1 MSSYLVAK
9 GVGESLNGTAYEVRI
24 IRTATG
30 VDDDVEFLL
39 DGEGFALT
47 YESQEDNAI
56 LPGIVSSKCVVNTL
70 WPTDVHDDLDR
81 LLTDLTTSQDGDYL
95 IEVLQDSSRLWVGPM
110 LVEEFVVE
118 ESSSVKQVQISA
130 GDGVNLLRY
139 VDYNNNGTAYTGAQK
154 VHQILNNIQ
163 AKWACYDYLNAQ
175 NSGTEYRLA
184 WAEDVYNEDDYLLAA
199 MTHPAGTDN
208 AAIRRYQVNCN
219 IWSKTNDNNDIE
231 YVSAYDVLHSLCVT
245 FQWRMYSYGDAWYFL
260 PCNLT
265 STPVD
270 GSVFQWNGT
279 LVTRQLISAYRFQKD
294 DANDIRQK
302 SSDWV
307 LSFTPPANEVKL
319 HRKNNKGY
327 LVIAAAQQSNGAT
340 VTDQDVIYDGQDT
353 FTSDDSE
360 SYRVQFSCAVE
371 NAAVGSAG
379 ATDAGQ
385 LVVEFVFKWDDGAD
399 AVYWVNGTEAS
410 YQYIQA
416 NWLGGSGFDAYNI
429 VQTTPSQSA
438 TAGTYTHVP
447 DEQDRLYLPAQDM
460 LRFFDG
466 SFYIPAPLTTKTGLS
481 VTATVKALDN
491 GGSASTTYSNALT
504 VNFTGITIARYR
516 NGETVQRD
524 NYDIVSTAD
533 TGRFSY
539 DLGTTYI
546 GGVASNQIKIETQED
561 AYTTSSNWVNQAS
574 DTTRSINRLSVAETL
589 FAHNQPRNVERGSI
603 VLRGTSATVPKP
615 FARFLD
621 NDTGTYYWPV
631 NYVHHATRQEVDVTL
646 RKMSRN
652 ALSAVFE
659 EADVTGDRFDA
670 GTTDGQEPPKPV
682 PVVRS
687 YNQQATTNFA
697 EDWTSVIGSETLEAY
712 YTVLPDGTGRYV
724 DAQGDSPASGYSI
737 RRRIYFR
744 LLGLHGA
751 ADGGWLALPINQPA
765 LNDTLDTAFEKIDLY
780 MAALTTATAG
790 AYSFIITYDEVGD
803 DLLDNYSG
811 ATAAYGLRRLR
822 AAYTGNAIEVT
833 DGSTTQDIGFD
844 SNGELDQSA
853 LETYANGAEVKV
865 SKWYDQTTAG
875 RTLSQ
880 TSDAAR
886 PTITDS
892 SGNMLTL
899 NGKPAMKLNGAQSLP
914 ATANFNANVNVNEL
928 VAAWVGSVNQLTAA
942 NNMVSHWAGTS
953 GSQVFQV
960 QFTAAN
966 DNLRWQTRYSNGT
979 LHTTDNGSAIT
990 SGAQYIVVGKAKHS
1004 DHEADFDG
1012 TNVIGGT
1019 PGAHVNDAT
1028 TSFRVGARSD
1038 NSAGAHTGFTQE
1050 VVVFSR
1056 SVALD
1061 DHEAL
1066 SNTINEYYSSY

>member
-30 VDDDVEFLL
+30 VDADVEFLL

-47 YESQEDNAI
+47 YESQEDNAL

-70 WPTDVHDDLDR
+70 WPTDVHTDLNH

-118 ESSSVKQVQISA
+118 ESSSVKQVQMSA

-154 VHQILNNIQ
+154 VHQILNNVQ
-163 AKWACYDYLNAQ
+163 AKWACYDYLDAQ

-208 AAIRRYQVNCN
+208 AAIRRYRVNCN

-231 YVSAYDVLHSLCVT
+231 YVSAYDVLQSLCVT

-327 LVIAAAQQSNGAT
+327 NVISAAQQVNGAT
-340 VTDQDVIYDGQDT
+340 VTDQDIIYDGQDT
-353 FTSDDSE
+353 FTDDDSE
-360 SYRVQFSCAVE
+360 SYRVQFYCAV
-371 NAAVGSAG
+371 NNTAVGSAG

-385 LVVEFVFKWDDGAD
+385 IIVEFVFKWDDGAD

-447 DEQDRLYLPAQDM
+447 DEEDRLYLPAQDM
-460 LRFFDG
+460 TRYFNG
-466 SFYIPAPLTTKTGLS
+466 SFYIPPPLTTKTGLS

-491 GGSASTTYSNALT
+491 GGSASPTYTSALT
-504 VNFTGITIARYR
+504 ANFSGITVARYR
-516 NGETVQRD
+516 NGEPVQRED
-524 NYDIVSTAD
+524 FDIICQAD

-539 DLGTTYI
+539 DLGTSYI
-546 GGVASNQIKIETQED
+546 GGVASNQIKIETQ
-561 AYTTSSNWVNQAS
+561 ANLYKTSTNWVNQAS

-659 EADVTGDRFDA
+659 EADVTGDRFDN
-670 GTTDGQEPPKPV
+670 GTTDGQEPSKPV

-687 YNQQATTNFA
+687 YNANALTKFGG
-697 EDWTSVIGSETLEAY
+697 DFSSIIGSRTLEAY
-712 YTVLPDGTGRYV
+712 YTVVNDGTGREV
-724 DAQGDSPASGYSI
+724 NHQGESPASGYNI
-737 RRRIYFR
+737 QRRIWVIEK
-744 LLGLHGA
+744 GLQDGA
-751 ADGGWLALPINQPA
+751 DSGWKSSSRQPQP
-765 LNDTLDTAFEKIDLY
+765 NDTIQDVFTLIDEV
-780 MAALTTATAG
+780 MAIDEDHGSYTFLIS
-790 AYSFIITYDEVGD
+790 YEEVGD
-803 DLLDNYSG
+803 DLLDNYGG

-853 LETYANGAEVKV
+853 LETYANGGEVKV
-865 SKWYDQTTAG
+865 SKWYDQTTNG

-914 ATANFNANVNVNEL
+914 ATANFNGNVNVNEL

-990 SGAQYIVVGKAKHS
+990 SGAQYIVVGKAQHN

-1038 NSAGAHTGFTQE
+1038 NSAGPHTGFTQE

-1061 DHEAL
+1061 DHENIAD
-1066 SNTINEYYSSY
+1066 TINEYYSSY

>member
-24 IRTATG
+24 IRTASG
-30 VDDDVEFLL
+30 SDSEVEFLL
-39 DGEGFALT
+39 DGEGFALI
-47 YESQEDNAI
+47 YESEEDNAL
-56 LPGIVSSKCVVNTL
+56 LPGIVSSKCVVNTM
-70 WPTDVHDDLDR
+70 WPTDVHTDLND
-81 LLTDLTTSQDGDYL
+81 LLTALTTSQDGDYL
-95 IEVLQDSSRLWVGPM
+95 IEVLQDSQRLWVGPL

-118 ESSSVKQVQISA
+118 ESSSVKQVQMSA
-130 GDGVNLLRY
+130 GDGLNLLRY
-139 VDYNNNGTAYTGAQK
+139 VDYNDDGSAYTGAQK
-154 VHQILNNIQ
+154 IHQIINNLQ
-163 AKWACYDYLNAQ
+163 AKWACYDYLDAQ

-199 MTHPAGTDN
+199 MPHPAGTDN

-231 YVSAYDVLHSLCVT
+231 YVSAYDVLQSLCVT

-265 STPVD
+265 SSTVQ
-270 GSVFQWNGT
+270 GSVYQWDGT
-279 LVTRQLISAYRFQKD
+279 LVSRQLISAYRFQKD
-294 DANDIRQK
+294 DAYDIRQK

-307 LSFTPPANEVKL
+307 YSFTPPANEVKL

-353 FTSDDSE
+353 FTGDDSE
-360 SYRVQFSCAVE
+360 SYRIQFSCAVE

-379 ATDAGQ
+379 DTDAGQ
-385 LVVEFVFKWDDGAD
+385 LIVEFVFKWDDGGD

-416 NWLGGSGFDAYNI
+416 SWLGGSGFDAYNI

-447 DEQDRLYLPAQDM
+447 DEEDRLYLPAQDM

-466 SFYIPAPLTTKTGLS
+466 SFYIPPPLTTKTGLS

-504 VNFTGITIARYR
+504 VNFTGITVARYR

-539 DLGTTYI
+539 DLGTSYI
-546 GGVASNQIKIETQED
+546 GGVASNQIKIETQAG

-574 DTTRSINRLSVAETL
+574 DTTRSINRLSVAESL
-589 FAHNQPRNVERGSI
+589 FAHNQPKSVERGSI

-631 NYVHHATRQEVDVTL
+631 NYVHNATRQEIDVTL

-659 EADVTGDRFDA
+659 EANIQGDKF
-670 GTTDGQEPPKPV
+670 GVGSTDGQEPPKPV
-682 PVVRS
+682 PVVRA
-687 YNQQATTNFA
+687 YNKQAADIFE
-697 EDWTSVIGSETLEAY
+697 EDWSGLIGSETLEAY
-712 YTVLPDGTGRYV
+712 YTVLPDGTGRSV
-724 DAQGDSPASGYSI
+724 DNQGESPRAGYDIS
-737 RRRIYFR
+737 RKIYYR
-744 LLGLHGA
+744 LRGLHGA
-751 ADGGWLALPINQPA
+751 ADGGWLALPTNQPA
-765 LNDTLDTAFEKIDLY
+765 LNDSLNTAFGNLDTY
-780 MAALTTATAG
+780 MAELSTATAG
-790 AYSFIITYDEVGD
+790 SYSFVVTYSEVSNL
-803 DLLDNYSG
+803 LLDSYSG

-822 AAYTGNAIEVT
+822 AGYTGNAIEVT

-844 SNGELDQSA
+844 SNGDLDQSA
-853 LETYANGAEVKV
+853 LETYANGAAVKV
-865 SKWYDQTTAG
+865 SKWYDQALG
-875 RTLSQ
+875 NNLAQ

-899 NGKPAMKLNGAQSLP
+899 NGKPAIKFNGAQSLP
-914 ATANFNANVNVNEL
+914 ASSNFNANVNVTEL
-928 VAAWVGSVNQLTAA
+928 VAAWVGSVNKLTVG
-942 NNMVSHWAGTS
+942 NNMVSHWASST

-960 QFTAAN
+960 QFTQAN
-966 DNLRWQTRYSNGT
+966 DNLRWATRYSNGQ

-990 SGAQYIVVGKAKHS
+990 NGAQYIVVGKAQHNN
-1004 DHEADFDG
+1004 HEADFDG

-1038 NSAGAHTGFTQE
+1038 NSAGPHTGFTQE
-1050 VVVFSR
+1050 VIVFSR
-1056 SVALD
+1056 STALD
-1061 DHEAL
+1061 DHEDIAD
-1066 SNTINEYYSSY
+1066 TINEYFSSY

>member
-30 VDDDVEFLL
+30 SDRDVEFLL

-47 YESQEDNAI
+47 YESQEDNAL

-70 WPTDVHDDLDR
+70 WPTDVHTDLNN
-81 LLTDLTTSQDGDYL
+81 LLTALTTSQDGDYL
-95 IEVLQDSSRLWVGPM
+95 IEVLQDSQRLWVGPM

-139 VDYNNNGTAYTGAQK
+139 VDYNDDGTEYTGAQK
-154 VHQILNNIQ
+154 IHQILNNVQ
-163 AKWACYDYLNAQ
+163 AKWACYDYLDAQ

-184 WAEDVYNEDDYLLAA
+184 WAEDVYNEDDYLLTA

-208 AAIRRYQVNCN
+208 AAIRRYRVNCN

-231 YVSAYDVLHSLCVT
+231 YVSAYDVLQSLCVT

-279 LVTRQLISAYRFQKD
+279 LVSRELISAYRFQKD

-504 VNFTGITIARYR
+504 VNLTGITVARYR

-539 DLGTTYI
+539 DLGTSYI
-546 GGVASNQIKIETQED
+546 GGVASNQIKIETQAD
-561 AYTTSSNWVNQAS
+561 QYTTSSNWVNQAS
-574 DTTRSINRLSVAETL
+574 DTTRSINRLSVAESL

-621 NDTGTYYWPV
+621 NDTSTYYWPV
-631 NYVHHATRQEVDVTL
+631 NYVHRATRQEVDVTL
-646 RKMSRN
+646 RKMSRS

-659 EADVTGDRFDA
+659 EADVTGDRFDG
-670 GTTDGQEPPKPV
+670 GTTDGQEPPTPV

-687 YNQQATTNFA
+687 YNADALTKFGGNF
-697 EDWTSVIGSETLEAY
+697 SSIIGSRTLEAY
-712 YTVLPDGTGRYV
+712 YTVVNDGTGREV
-724 DAQGDSPASGYSI
+724 SHQGESPASGYNI
-737 RRRIYFR
+737 QRRIW
-744 LLGLHGA
+744 LIEKGLQ
-751 ADGGWLALPINQPA
+751 DGTDSGWKSSSRQPQP
-765 LNDTLDTAFEKIDLY
+765 NDTIQDAFTLIDDV
-780 MAALTTATAG
+780 MAIDEDHGSYTFL
-790 AYSFIITYDEVGD
+790 ITYEEVGD
-803 DLLDNYSG
+803 NLLDNYSG

-822 AAYTGNAIEVT
+822 AAYTGYAIEVT
-833 DGSTTQDIGFD
+833 DGTTTQDIGFD
-844 SNGELDQSA
+844 SNGDLDVSA
-853 LETYANGAEVKV
+853 LETYADGSMVRV
-865 SKWYDQTTAG
+865 SRWYDQTTNG

-880 TSDAAR
+880 TSNAAR
-886 PTITDS
+886 PIITS
-892 SGNMLTL
+892 SLGNVMTL
-899 NGKPAMKLNGAQSLP
+899 NGKPAIYFAGAQSLP
-914 ATANFNANVNVNEL
+914 STSNFNANVNVTEL
-928 VAAWVGSVNQLTAA
+928 VAAWVGSVNQLTAG
-942 NNMVSHWAGTS
+942 NNMVSHWGSTTS
-953 GSQVFQV
+953 RQVFQV
-960 QFTAAN
+960 QFTASN

-979 LHTTDNGSAIT
+979 LSTADNGSAIT
-990 SGAQYIVVGKAKHS
+990 NGAQYIVVGMAQNGTQ
-1004 DHEADFDG
+1004 EADFDG
-1012 TNVIGGT
+1012 SNIAGSPPSV
-1019 PGAHVNDAT
+1019 AVNDDT

-1038 NSAGAHTGFTQE
+1038 NSAGLHRGYTQE

-1056 SVALD
+1056 STALN
-1061 DHEAL
+1061 DHEDIAD
-1066 SNTINEYYSSY
+1066 TINEFYSSY